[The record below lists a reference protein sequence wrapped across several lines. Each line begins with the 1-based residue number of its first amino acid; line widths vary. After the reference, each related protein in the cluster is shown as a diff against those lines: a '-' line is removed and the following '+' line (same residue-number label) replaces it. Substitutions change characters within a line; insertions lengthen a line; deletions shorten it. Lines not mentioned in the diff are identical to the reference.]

1 MVRLLQ
7 AYIKKAPGM
16 VTEEHKLVIYTI
28 FIDTCISVAKTLGG
42 GEWGVPSGGKTNS
55 LFQFGNEGEKY
66 SHALESIHTLFIS
79 RTIEGGL
86 GCQRMSIFFALN
98 LCNI

>member
-28 FIDTCISVAKTLGG
+28 FIDTCVSVAKTLGMG
-42 GEWGVPSGGKTNS
+42 SGAFLQVGKQIRSSNLGTR
-55 LFQFGNEGEKY
+55 EK
-66 SHALESIHTLFIS
+66 SIPTGKYTS
-79 RTIEGGL
+79 PVY
-86 GCQRMSIFFALN
+86 FAKY
-98 LCNI
+98 

>member
-1 MVRLLQ
+1 
-7 AYIKKAPGM
+7 M

-28 FIDTCISVAKTLGG
+28 LIDMVYIS
-42 GEWGVPSGGKTNS
+42 GEDTRGWGVGRSFRWENKFALPIWERGRKV
-55 LFQFGNEGEKY
+55 FP
-66 SHALESIHTLFIS
+66 LESIHTLFIS
-79 RTIEGGL
+79 RNIEGGL